1 MNWKEQHTLRLSWQ
15 MSSNIVKGFS
25 LRGCNNKNKNCI
37 IDIILS
43 LLIRVGLNGH
53 LFINFELRYLGHFQ
67 FMTNRLRITNLQK
80 KIADRLATCKN
91 KYAASA
97 LRPKKMKFVEGGK
110 VWNKKCL
117 KWFKFLFQFFLF
129 WCNLKKVMAQKTWFW
144 PIFGNVQIM
153 SKNACFLSYLDFWI
167 S

>member
-43 LLIRVGLNGH
+43 LLIRVGPNGH
-53 LFINFELRYLGHFQ
+53 LFINYELRYLGHFQ
-67 FMTNRLRITNLQK
+67 FMTNRLRITNLPK

-97 LRPKKMKFVEGGK
+97 LRPKKNEIRRRGKSMKQKMFEMVQ
-110 VWNKKCL
+110 VSVP
-117 KWFKFLFQFFLF
+117 FFF
-129 WCNLKKVMAQKTWFW
+129 YFDA
-144 PIFGNVQIM
+144 I
-153 SKNACFLSYLDFWI
+153 
-167 S
+167 